1 MQSVVYL
8 LFWAVLFFVMMRFGC
23 GAHMMGHG
31 HHGRHHDEND
41 SRQAPVEAR
50 DPVCGMTVAIA
61 GAKSSV
67 FQGHPYYFCS
77 SKCRD
82 TFEAA
87 PESFTRPST
96 VIETVRGQHGTA

>member
-1 MQSVVYL
+1 MQSVIYL
-8 LFWAVLFFVMMRFGC
+8 LIWALLFFFMMRFGC

-31 HHGRHHDEND
+31 HHGRHREND
-41 SRQAPVEAR
+41 GHHTPTEAR
-50 DPVCGMTVAIA
+50 DPVCGMTVATA

-67 FQGHPYYFCS
+67 FQGRPYYFCS

-87 PESFTRPST
+87 PETFTRPPT
-96 VIETVRGQHGTA
+96 ITETRGGQHGTA